1 MKGGRTII
9 ERRGTVYEVTLMI
22 GNETNQQAVRI
33 SALMYDIMYD
43 IIYDIMYDLML

>member
-1 MKGGRTII
+1 MA
-9 ERRGTVYEVTLMI
+9 YEVTLMI
-22 GNETNQQAVRI
+22 GNKTNQQAVRT